1 MPLETLTYYHI
12 RSMHISAALLD
23 DLGKQVTCSR
33 LVEIANDPSLTTL
46 YAETASHDEQHFARD
61 HFQAVSRN
69 VLASKGARLD
79 EVAQMA
85 DP

>member
-33 LVEIANDPSLTTL
+33 LVEIANDPSSTTL
-46 YAETASHDEQHFARD
+46 YAETASHDKQYFARD
-61 HFQAVSRN
+61 FRAVSRN